1 MDGVASYDSA
11 RAVWRPGGR
20 HSGRPRLGTLRDLEW
35 LIEQGQDTM
44 WIDQI
49 LRTCIAERGA
59 LVCKR
64 GLVEIM
70 VALGLVLA
78 VTSVI
83 LFLWFVVGT

>member
-1 MDGVASYDSA
+1 
-11 RAVWRPGGR
+11 
-20 HSGRPRLGTLRDLEW
+20 
-35 LIEQGQDTM
+35 M